1 MEKVVRKFESF
12 DDADDAD
19 YERFRVMS
27 GNEKLQI
34 LLDLIMPENPDGAII
49 ERSARVHPHARR
61 IAAVALGF
69 GLLSP

>member
-27 GNEKLQI
+27 GDEKLQI

-49 ERSARVHPHARR
+49 ERSVRVHPLTEHQEC
-61 IAAVALGF
+61 
-69 GLLSP
+69 

>member
-49 ERSARVHPHARR
+49 ERSARVHPLTEHQEC
-61 IAAVALGF
+61 
-69 GLLSP
+69 

>member
-34 LLDLIMPENPDGAII
+34 LLDLIMPENPEGAII
-49 ERSARVHPHARR
+49 ERSARVHPLTEHQEC
-61 IAAVALGF
+61 
-69 GLLSP
+69 